1 MSLRCGVWITC
12 WRGDEVIANHWCPM
26 ALIAILMYWGRGNE
40 TLVWQ
45 PQWFNLDRRK
55 FQRGEPLRYEYE
67 FDLEQG

>member
-26 ALIAILMYWGRGNE
+26 ALIAILMYGGKGNE

-45 PQWFNLDRRK
+45 PQWFNLTLRK
-55 FQRGEPLRYEYE
+55 FERGVPLCYEYE
-67 FDLEQG
+67 FDTEQE